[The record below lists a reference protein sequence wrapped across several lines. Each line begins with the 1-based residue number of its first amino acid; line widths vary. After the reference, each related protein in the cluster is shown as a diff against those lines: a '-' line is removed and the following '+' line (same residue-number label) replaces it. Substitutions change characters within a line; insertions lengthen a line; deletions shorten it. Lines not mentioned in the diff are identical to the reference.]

1 MNFSILTAAATA
13 AAKAPAPKAAATP
26 SDPLGD
32 LRHYWDVSVA
42 WVNSHWL
49 QIGIAIGAALL
60 IYFVLSMIRTF
71 ALKHAQSAEGELT
84 LTHIAG
90 RVIHKTK
97 SSVIAIVAI
106 RMVAGYAQPP
116 AAILQIIQFVF
127 TVAVV
132 LQVAIWVREIIL
144 GLIGRRAAEGHNET
158 LSNAMGIIRLLISVA
173 LFAIATIVILDNM
186 GVNVTGLIAGLGIGG
201 IAIGLAAQG
210 IFSDLFASLS
220 IIFDRPFR
228 VGETIRYDTSTATVE
243 RIGLKSTR
251 LRSVNGELLV
261 ISNTNLLA
269 KEITNFAHLH
279 RRRVTFTIS
288 VIYQTTPQMLRDLPA
303 LLEEQVTAAGHE
315 FIRSSF
321 VTFGPSSLDFEL
333 LFDVFTEQF
342 EEVVAARTDVGIR
355 LFEAL
360 AEAGYEF
367 AYPTQTTFTA
377 APDGTMIMPYPE
389 SRSPRPAPQRRPSPA
404 DVTAPCA
411 KPLGLV
417 QCRRTGLER
426 APNQRTGDD
435 EWPRSRRRNCRPGS
449 VKPSARRSGCWS
461 TRI

>member
-1 MNFSILTAAATA
+1 MTFSRLTAAQASPARPA
-13 AAKAPAPKAAATP
+13 AGNPAN
-26 SDPLGD
+26 PLAD
-32 LRHYWDVSVA
+32 LQHYWDVSLA

-49 QIGIAIGAALL
+49 QIGIAIGAGLL
-60 IYFVLSMIRTF
+60 IYLLLSMVRTF
-71 ALKHAQSAEGELT
+71 ALKHAEKAEGDYT

-97 SSVIAIVAI
+97 SIVLAIVAV

-116 AAILQIIQFVF
+116 AAILQIIQFAF

-132 LQVAIWVREIIL
+132 LQAAIWGREIIL
-144 GLIGRRAAEGHNET
+144 GLIARRAAEGNNET

-173 LFAIATIVILDNM
+173 LFAIATVVILDNM

-228 VGETIRYDTSTATVE
+228 VGETIKYDTSVATVE

-261 ISNTNLLA
+261 ISNTNLLS
-269 KEITNFAHLH
+269 KEISNYAHLF
-279 RRRVTFTIS
+279 RRRVTFAIG
-288 VIYQTTPQMLRDLPA
+288 VIYQTAPEQLRALPA
-303 LLEEQVTAAGHE
+303 LLEEQVKQAGHD

-321 VTFGPSSLDFEL
+321 TGFGQSSLDFEL
-333 LFDVFTEQF
+333 VFDVHQEDLGL
-342 EEVVAARTDVGIR
+342 VAAARTDVAIR

-360 AEAGYEF
+360 SAAGYQF

-377 APDGTMIMPYPE
+377 APDGTMVMPYSE
-389 SRSPRPAPQRRPSPA
+389 SPKPKASAA
-404 DVTAPCA
+404 KTA
-411 KPLGLV
+411 KPG
-417 QCRRTGLER
+417 
-426 APNQRTGDD
+426 
-435 EWPRSRRRNCRPGS
+435 
-449 VKPSARRSGCWS
+449 
-461 TRI
+461 

>member
-1 MNFSILTAAATA
+1 MTFSLLAAATTA
-13 AAKAPAPKAAATP
+13 APKAAPAKAAATN
-26 SDPLGD
+26 PLD
-32 LRHYWDVSVA
+32 DIQRYWDLSVA

-49 QIGIAIGAALL
+49 QIGIAIGAGLA
-60 IYFVLSMIRTF
+60 IYFILSMVRTF
-71 ALKHAQSAEGELT
+71 ALKHAQSAEGEMT

-97 SSVIAIVAI
+97 SSVLAIIAI

-116 AAILQIIQFVF
+116 AVIMQMIQFVF

-132 LQVAIWVREIIL
+132 LQVAIWVREIVL
-144 GLIGRRAAEGHNET
+144 GLIQRRAAEGNNET

-228 VGETIRYDTSTATVE
+228 VGETIKYDTSTATVE

-251 LRSVNGELLV
+251 LRSLNGELLV
-261 ISNTNLLA
+261 ISNTNLLS

-279 RRRVTFTIS
+279 RRRITFRLG
-288 VIYQTTPQMLRDLPA
+288 VIYQTTPEMLRDLPK
-303 LLEEQVTAAGHE
+303 LLEEQVVAGGHE

-321 VTFGPSSLDFEL
+321 LSFGASSLDFEL
-333 LFDVFTEQF
+333 LFDVFSDEYD
-342 EEVVAARTDVGIR
+342 VVAAARTDVAIR
-355 LFEAL
+355 LFDAMTR
-360 AEAGYEF
+360 AGYSF
-367 AYPTQTTFTA
+367 AYPTQTSFTA
-377 APDGTMIMPYPE
+377 APDGTMVLPYPE
-389 SRSPRPAPQRRPSPA
+389 SPKRKAA
-404 DVTAPCA
+404 ATKAA
-411 KPLGLV
+411 KPG
-417 QCRRTGLER
+417 
-426 APNQRTGDD
+426 
-435 EWPRSRRRNCRPGS
+435 
-449 VKPSARRSGCWS
+449 
-461 TRI
+461 

>member
-1 MNFSILTAAATA
+1 MTFSLFAAATTA
-13 AAKAPAPKAAATP
+13 APKAAPARTP
-26 SDPLGD
+26 TTNPVED
-32 LRHYWDVSVA
+32 LQRYWDMSVA
-42 WVNSHWL
+42 WVNGHWL
-49 QIGIAIGAALL
+49 QIGIAIGAGLA
-60 IYFVLSMIRTF
+60 IYFILSMLRRF
-71 ALKHAQSAEGELT
+71 ALKYAQSAEGEMS

-97 SSVIAIVAI
+97 SAVLAIIAI
-106 RMVAGYAQPP
+106 RLVAGYAQPP
-116 AAILQIIQFVF
+116 TVIMQIVQLVF

-132 LQVAIWVREIIL
+132 LQVAIWVREIVL
-144 GLIGRRAAEGHNET
+144 GLIQRRAAEGHNET

-173 LFAIATIVILDNM
+173 LFAIAAIVILDNM
-186 GVNVTGLIAGLGIGG
+186 GVNVTGLVAGLGIGG

-228 VGETIRYDTSTATVE
+228 VGETIKYDMSTATVE

-279 RRRVTFTIS
+279 RRRVTFMIG
-288 VIYQTTPQMLRDLPA
+288 VIYQTTPAMLRDLPA
-303 LLEEQVTAAGHE
+303 LLEEQVKAAGQE

-333 LFDVFTEQF
+333 LFDVFSDDYD
-342 EEVVAARTDVGIR
+342 VVTAARTDVAIR
-355 LFEAL
+355 LFEAM
-360 AEAGYEF
+360 AGAGYEF

-377 APDGTMIMPYPE
+377 APDGTMILPYAE
-389 SRSPRPAPQRRPSPA
+389 SVTMKTPKPAKS
-404 DVTAPCA
+404 
-411 KPLGLV
+411 
-417 QCRRTGLER
+417 
-426 APNQRTGDD
+426 
-435 EWPRSRRRNCRPGS
+435 
-449 VKPSARRSGCWS
+449 
-461 TRI
+461 

>member
-1 MNFSILTAAATA
+1 VTFSLIAAATTA
-13 AAKAPAPKAAATP
+13 APKTAPARRPVANP
-26 SDPLGD
+26 IED
-32 LRHYWDVSVA
+32 LQRYWDMSVA
-42 WVNSHWL
+42 WVNTHWL
-49 QIGIAIGAALL
+49 QIGIAIGVGLA
-60 IYFVLSMIRTF
+60 IYFLLSLLRRI
-71 ALKHAQSAEGELT
+71 ALKHAQSAEGDMS

-97 SSVIAIVAI
+97 SLVLAIIAI
-106 RMVAGYAQPP
+106 RLVAGYAQPP
-116 AAILQIIQFVF
+116 AVIMQIVQLVF

-132 LQVAIWVREIIL
+132 LQGAIWVREIVL
-144 GLIGRRAAEGHNET
+144 GLIQRRAAEGHNET

-173 LFAIATIVILDNM
+173 LFAIAGIVILDNM
-186 GVNVTGLIAGLGIGG
+186 GVNVTGLVAGLGIGG

-228 VGETIRYDTSTATVE
+228 VGETIKYDMSTATVE

-261 ISNTNLLA
+261 ISNTNLLG

-279 RRRVTFTIS
+279 RRRVTFMIG
-288 VIYQTTPQMLRDLPA
+288 VIYQTTPAMLRDLPA
-303 LLEEQVTAAGHE
+303 LLEEQVKAAGQE

-333 LFDVFTEQF
+333 LFDVFSDDYD
-342 EEVVAARTDVGIR
+342 VVTAARTDVAIR

-360 AEAGYEF
+360 SNAGYEF

-377 APDGTMIMPYPE
+377 APDGTMILPYAETVTMKTPK
-389 SRSPRPAPQRRPSPA
+389 PPKA
-404 DVTAPCA
+404 DATAP
-411 KPLGLV
+411 
-417 QCRRTGLER
+417 
-426 APNQRTGDD
+426 
-435 EWPRSRRRNCRPGS
+435 
-449 VKPSARRSGCWS
+449 
-461 TRI
+461 

>member
-1 MNFSILTAAATA
+1 MTFSLLAAATTA
-13 AAKAPAPKAAATP
+13 APKAAPAKTVATNP
-26 SDPLGD
+26 IED
-32 LRHYWDVSVA
+32 LQRYWDMSVA
-42 WVNSHWL
+42 WVNGHWL
-49 QIGIAIGAALL
+49 QIGIAIGAGLA
-60 IYFVLSMIRTF
+60 IYFILSMLRRF
-71 ALKHAQSAEGELT
+71 ALKYAQSAEGDMS

-97 SSVIAIVAI
+97 SAVLAIIAI
-106 RMVAGYAQPP
+106 RLVAGYAQPP
-116 AAILQIIQFVF
+116 AVIMQIIQLVF

-132 LQVAIWVREIIL
+132 LQVAIWVREIVL
-144 GLIGRRAAEGHNET
+144 GLIQRRAAEGHNET

-173 LFAIATIVILDNM
+173 LFAIAGIVILDNM
-186 GVNVTGLIAGLGIGG
+186 GVNVTGLVAGLGIGG

-228 VGETIRYDTSTATVE
+228 VGETIKYDMSTATVE

-279 RRRVTFTIS
+279 RRRVTFMIG
-288 VIYQTTPQMLRDLPA
+288 VVYQTTPAMLRDLPA
-303 LLEEQVTAAGHE
+303 LLEEQVKTAGQE

-333 LFDVFTEQF
+333 LFDVFSDDYD
-342 EEVVAARTDVGIR
+342 VVTAARTDVAIR
-355 LFEAL
+355 LFEAM
-360 AEAGYEF
+360 AGAGYEF

-377 APDGTMIMPYPE
+377 APDGTMILPYAE
-389 SRSPRPAPQRRPSPA
+389 S
-404 DVTAPCA
+404 VTMKTP
-411 KPLGLV
+411 KP
-417 QCRRTGLER
+417 
-426 APNQRTGDD
+426 
-435 EWPRSRRRNCRPGS
+435 
-449 VKPSARRSGCWS
+449 VKG
-461 TRI
+461 